1 MYAWLT
7 CHGFADG
14 GGGEGG
20 GRGVGVEV
28 LGRPVQV
35 EPAVPK
41 NKIPGCGRFLGG
53 GGAIICIRFSKAQD
67 QEQVSFNSLIW
78 I

>member
-35 EPAVPK
+35 EPAVPM
-41 NKIPGCGRFLGG
+41 NKIPGCGRFFWGEG
-53 GGAIICIRFSKAQD
+53 
-67 QEQVSFNSLIW
+67 EP
-78 I
+78 